1 MILLEAK
8 ALTKNFGGLTAVDNL
23 DFQVHQ
29 GEILGMIGP
38 NGAGKTTVFNMIT
51 GVYPPTH
58 GEISFNG
65 QKTVRPSE
73 SPWEAFLASP
83 VFDTLVILLFALIG
97 LILALAIRRVAA
109 AGFLTSVSFLT
120 LVILLF
126 LVAGWGGAWLVRRLI
141 KLPALRPRPHQIAE
155 KGIARTF
162 QTIRLFRNLTVLEN
176 VMAGRHCR
184 TRTGLWGAIF
194 HTKNQQKEEQEIV
207 QGAERHLDFMG
218 LTEMKDEL
226 AKNLPYG
233 LQRRLEIARALATDP
248 TLLIL
253 DEPAAGLNEQE
264 TTELMAL
271 ISQIRGTGITVF
283 LIEHDMKVVMG
294 ISDRIVVLDNG
305 AKIAEGT
312 PAEVQANPRVIEA
325 YLGEEEE

>member
-1 MILLEAK
+1 L
-8 ALTKNFGGLTAVDNL
+8 
-23 DFQVHQ
+23 
-29 GEILGMIGP
+29 
-38 NGAGKTTVFNMIT
+38 
-51 GVYPPTH
+51 
-58 GEISFNG
+58 S
-65 QKTVRPSE
+65 
-73 SPWEAFLASP
+73 
-83 VFDTLVILLFALIG
+83 
-97 LILALAIRRVAA
+97 
-109 AGFLTSVSFLT
+109 
-120 LVILLF
+120 
-126 LVAGWGGAWLVRRLI
+126 LVAGWGIARWVRRLV
-141 KLPALRPRPHQIAE
+141 KLSVLRPRPHQIAE

-184 TRTGLWGAIF
+184 TRAGLWGAIF
-194 HTKNQQKEEQEIV
+194 RTKNQCKEEQEIV
-207 QGAERHLDFMG
+207 QDAERHLDFMG
-218 LTEMKDEL
+218 LAEMKDEL

-271 ISQIRGTGITVF
+271 ISQIRDTGITVF

-312 PAEVQANPRVIEA
+312 PVEVQANPRVIEA